1 MRILCIGDVVSREG
15 TDYLAKELPK
25 LKRRYSP
32 DIIIVNGENSALG
45 NGIDKTSYDAII
57 NAGADIVTGGN
68 HSFQKQSA
76 TDLHEEEQRLLRPAN
91 VKAFVYGRGVCELDL
106 GRIRLRIVNLSG
118 TLYMKEEA
126 VNPFEF
132 VSQLDFNDKSVITVV
147 DFHAE
152 ATSEKQAL
160 GYFLDGKASLMFGT
174 HTHIQTADERVLLGG
189 TGYITDLGM
198 TGVKDSVLGKDIEVC
213 VHNFA
218 DPENRLPI
226 KDAKGECI
234 INGIVADIDITT
246 RKCTSISRI

>member
-15 TDYLAKELPK
+15 TDCLAEQLPK
-25 LKRRYSP
+25 LRRRYSP
-32 DIIIVNGENSALG
+32 DVIIVNGENSALG
-45 NGIDKTSYDAII
+45 NGIDKSSYDAII
-57 NAGADIVTGGN
+57 NAGADFVTGGN

-76 TDLHEEEQRLLRPAN
+76 NHLHEEEQRLLRPAN
-91 VKAFVYGRGVCELDL
+91 VKDFVYGRGVGELDL
-106 GRIRLRIVNLSG
+106 GRVRLRIVNLSG
-118 TLYMKEEA
+118 RLYMKEDAE
-126 VNPFEF
+126 NPFNF
-132 VSQLDFNDKSVITVV
+132 VSKLDFSDKGVITVV

-160 GYFLDGKASLMFGT
+160 GYFLDGKASLVFGT
-174 HTHIQTADERVLLGG
+174 HTHIQTADERILVGG

-246 RKCTSISRI
+246 HKCTSISRI